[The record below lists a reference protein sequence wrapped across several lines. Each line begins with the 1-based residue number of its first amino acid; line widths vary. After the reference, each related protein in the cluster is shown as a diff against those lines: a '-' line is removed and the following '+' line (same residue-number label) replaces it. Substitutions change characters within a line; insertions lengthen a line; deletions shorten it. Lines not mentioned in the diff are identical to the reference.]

1 MVGFCLSVLAV
12 SCSQSEQEHTEVS
25 QSKNSDEK
33 ILKLINK
40 PQIDKSKLVTKKGLQ
55 ENIERPEFLTNRTI
69 SFNGEKYLFEGKKLQ
84 KGSKVRNI
92 HMSEYGTVKGTFVI
106 VAKTGT
112 SLDLS
117 LMSKSKIAKDT
128 FRITPAKTDDLM
140 TIYNELI
147 LNESID
153 IVELEVGYS
162 DKKPSMAEY

>member
-1 MVGFCLSVLAV
+1 MVVFCLSVFAV

-25 QSKNSDEK
+25 SSKNSDEK
-33 ILKLINK
+33 TLKSIK
-40 PQIDKSKLVTKKGLQ
+40 KAQIDKSKFVTKEGLQ

-106 VAKTGT
+106 VAKAGT
-112 SLDLS
+112 TLDLS
-117 LMSKSKIAKDT
+117 LISKTKIAKDT
-128 FRITPAKTDDLM
+128 FRITPAKTDNLM

-147 LNESID
+147 LNESIA

-162 DKKPSMAEY
+162 GKKRIMAEY